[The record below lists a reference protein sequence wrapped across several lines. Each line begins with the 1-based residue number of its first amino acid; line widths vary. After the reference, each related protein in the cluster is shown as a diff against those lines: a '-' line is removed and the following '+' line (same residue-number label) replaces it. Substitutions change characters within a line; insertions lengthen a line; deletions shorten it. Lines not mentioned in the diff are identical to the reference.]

1 MKTTNTHLPPL
12 LSERDTSNG
21 TRFGLSDFL
30 NLFLGTSRLQA
41 QIRAFVLFLEFIII
55 WVLFAWVWHP
65 LNTYVSSLEQM
76 QALFNALFAPD
87 TLLVVLVFLGAYYLA
102 YTWTAGYITDIF
114 EFPDEETNIARRYI
128 SQAAF
133 GMDGN
138 DVVQIREDNVRQ
150 AYRDHP
156 LIKIGGPGRVVVH
169 LECAVLFE
177 QVDGTPRVLGP
188 NNAKQQINGFERL
201 RAVIDLRDHTESFEV
216 EARTRDGILLRAKDV
231 RVLFS
236 VARGDT
242 QSSSHKDQPDLPRNW
257 SFDPAAVQALVYGQ
271 KKRPWHRAM
280 VDGKAKPAL
289 RNFIGQ
295 HTFQE
300 LISNI
305 LPTEDARI
313 MAFTFRQEL
322 YQVFEDEFRKGLRR
336 SGIELQ
342 WIGVG
347 IWELNIN
354 DLQEK
359 HLVLWQKALTAQ
371 KQVREAALKK
381 LYNNTRLDTLLHLL
395 QHTLMATRA
404 TRPEGNVNE
413 EGLLIVRSVL
423 QELCS
428 RIRQARLW
436 YEREGEEPPS
446 SLLEVYDYLKSLL
459 NTSNSLGGQV

>member
-1 MKTTNTHLPPL
+1 MGTTNTHLPSL
-12 LSERDTSNG
+12 LSDRVGNG

-30 NLFLGTSRLQA
+30 NLFFGTSRLQA
-41 QIRAFVLFLEFIII
+41 QTRAGVLFTGFLII
-55 WVLFAWVWHP
+55 WLLFASIWHP
-65 LNTYVSSLEQM
+65 LNAYASSFEKML
-76 QALFNALFAPD
+76 AFLNALFAPD
-87 TLLVVLVFLGAYYLA
+87 TLLTMLVLLGAPYMA
-102 YTWTAGYITDIF
+102 YIWAAGYITDIF
-114 EFPDEETNIARRYI
+114 EFPDEKTNIARRYI

-133 GMDGN
+133 GVGGN
-138 DVVQIREDNVRQ
+138 DVVQIRGDNVHQ

-169 LECAVLFE
+169 LECAALFE
-177 QVDGTPRVLGP
+177 RVDGTPRVLGP

-236 VARGDT
+236 VVRAAT
-242 QSSSHKDQPDLPRNW
+242 QPTPHRDWPALPRNW
-257 SFDPAAVQALVYGQ
+257 SFDPTAVQALVYGQ

-289 RNFIGQ
+289 RNFISQ

-305 LPTEDARI
+305 LPTADAGK
-313 MAFTFRQEL
+313 MSFAFRQEL
-322 YQVFEDEFRKGLRR
+322 YQAFEDEFCEGLRR

-347 IWELNIN
+347 TWELNIN

-359 HLVLWQKALTAQ
+359 HLVLWQKALKAQ
-371 KQVREAALKK
+371 KQVREAALRK

-395 QHTLMATRA
+395 QHTLMAVGT
-404 TRPEGNVNE
+404 TRPVGNVSAE
-413 EGLLIVRSVL
+413 ELLIVRSVL
-423 QELCS
+423 QELCN
-428 RIRQARLW
+428 RIRQALLW
-436 YEREGEEPPS
+436 YKREGKEPPP
-446 SLLEVYDYLKSLL
+446 SLPVVYRHLKGLL
-459 NTSNSLGGQV
+459 SNSLDGSV